1 MKKKFNLT
9 TIVGYCDL
17 MKRKAAVAGGFY
29 PRFKNELIEIIE
41 DCFTDSNFGPGK
53 LLTIGKQQDSQQVFG
68 GICPHAG
75 YTYSGPAAA
84 HTIQHILSDGCPDAF
99 IVLGTQH
106 TGYHNVSLMKSGSW
120 TTPIG
125 DLDVDSELATAIL
138 NECDDIINDDS
149 AFFGFPHGREHN
161 IEVQLPFLKY
171 AADKA
176 NKKVRFV
183 PIKVGTAK
191 FKKLQDVGHAIA
203 RAIKSLHDKKRV
215 VIIASSDMTHKSPSN
230 PRKPDKDLEDMKS
243 SDNAVIE
250 AIKNFDWKTALEKA
264 LNTTVCG
271 PQTITVAMIAC
282 QELGSKNAEIL
293 KYYNSY
299 EKMGSPGVCEYAVG
313 YLSAV
318 FRR

>member
-1 MKKKFNLT
+1 
-9 TIVGYCDL
+9 

-29 PRFKNELIEIIE
+29 PRFKTELVEVI
-41 DCFTDSNFGPGK
+41 DRCFADKDFGPGK
-53 LLTIGKQQDSQQVFG
+53 PLEIGTRTEKQQMLG

-75 YTYSGPAAA
+75 YTYSGAASA
-84 HTIQHILSDGCPDAF
+84 HTIQEIFAEGCPDTV

-106 TGYHNVSLMKSGSW
+106 TGYHNVSLMKSGAWS
-120 TTPIG
+120 TPLG
-125 DLDVDSELATAIL
+125 DLEIDTELADAIL
-138 NECDDIINDDS
+138 AESDDILHDDS

-171 AADKA
+171 ASEKA
-176 NKKVRFV
+176 NSELKFI

-191 FKKLQDVGHAIA
+191 FKKLQDIGNAIA
-203 RAIKSLHDKKRV
+203 RGIKSVKDKRV

-230 PRKPDKDLEDMKS
+230 PRKPEKDLKEMRQADQ
-243 SDNAVIE
+243 AVID
-250 AIKNFDWKTALEKA
+250 AIKEFDWMTALEKA

-282 QELGSKNAEIL
+282 KGLGAENAKFL

-299 EKMGSPGVCEYAVG
+299 EKTGSNGICEYAVG

-318 FRR
+318 FTK